1 MVPAVKSDKMLWW
14 LRAVYLLTGLM
25 FWYGIEQLFLDKYL
39 HNPSARGYVTIA
51 FTATLVLFDIPGG
64 VLADRIGRKFC
75 LIWSALAQI
84 AGLVILGTSDSLP
97 IYIVGTVVFGLFW
110 CLFDGAAQALLYDWL
125 AERKET
131 KRYAKLQGSMYA
143 VWLTGAGIA
152 NLASGFI
159 GHFWGLRSA
168 YLLSAI
174 PGTIAL
180 FCIFKLREAPHERKT
195 ETPWYT
201 HAIDALREARSHK
214 KIFGFALQFMA
225 ANVILLTI
233 GEFGQIYLLS
243 FGVSTIVLGLL
254 WAATAGFAAAGRGLA
269 HRLQLKPRLAIGIFC
284 MVLAAFALVHSAVGI
299 GIFWLV
305 YGLNEAVSN
314 IAETE
319 IQDATSSH
327 IRATMLSMVN
337 FAGNTLAIPVVLL
350 FTAYYR
356 QNGIMA
362 ADQFVALAAVV
373 VLLATLLIKPAKHVK
388 PAPDIAPEPPKVQ
401 EVI

>member
-1 MVPAVKSDKMLWW
+1 MLWW
-14 LRAVYLLTGLM
+14 FRAVYLLMGLM

-64 VLADRIGRKFC
+64 ILADRIGRKFC
-75 LIWSALAQI
+75 LVWSALALI
-84 AGLVILGTSDSLP
+84 AGLAILGTSKSLP
-97 IYIVGTVVFGLFW
+97 MYLAGTVVFGLFW

-125 AERKET
+125 AARKET
-131 KRYAKLQGSMYA
+131 KRYAKLQGGMYA

-152 NLASGFI
+152 NLLSGFI

-174 PGTIAL
+174 PGLLAL
-180 FCIFKLREAPHERKT
+180 YCITRLREVPHEAKKKVL
-195 ETPWYT
+195 WYT
-201 HAIDALREARSHK
+201 HLADVVREIRRHK
-214 KIFGFALQFMA
+214 LIVGFALQLVVATIVLM
-225 ANVILLTI
+225 TI
-233 GEFGQIYLLS
+233 GEFGQIYILS

-254 WAATAGFAAAGRGLA
+254 WAATAAFAAGGRGLA
-269 HRLQLKPRLAIGIFC
+269 HRLQRRPRLAIGLFC
-284 MVLAAFALVHSAVGI
+284 VALVAFAAIHSVAGI
-299 GIFWLV
+299 ALFFLV

-327 IRATMLSMVN
+327 IRATMLSVVN

-350 FTAYYR
+350 FTLYYR
-356 QNGIMA
+356 GNGIIA
-362 ADQFVALAAVV
+362 ANQLVALAAAV
-373 VLLATLLIKPAKHVK
+373 VLLATVLLKPVK
-388 PAPDIAPEPPKVQ
+388 RIRTKNTLDTAPAPPRTQD
-401 EVI
+401 VI